1 MELNLIRSMLED
13 RLIQVENGIRQ
24 CRMMLD
30 DLEKEVVVLKM
41 DCRQQQC
48 CDSEANLLSLVEDP
62 AKVRIIQKAMKKG
75 LLAMTP
81 SGHLH
86 GLMRSKTL
94 LAYFIGRLWSGDE
107 VKNDAVTHEPIWV
120 LRSSFPTKLVE
131 DLFEEKG
138 LRDLRKQRRNM
149 PLPQGHEL
157 IDSLF

>member
-1 MELNLIRSMLED
+1 MLED
-13 RLIQVENGIRQ
+13 RLLNRLIQVESGIRQ
-24 CRMMLD
+24 FRMMLD
-30 DLEKEVVVLKM
+30 DFEKEVVVLIK

-48 CDSEANLLSLVEDP
+48 CGSEANLLSLVGDP
-62 AKVRIIQKAMKKG
+62 DKVRMIQKAMKKG

-107 VKNDAVTHEPIWV
+107 VKNDSVTHEPIWV

>member
-1 MELNLIRSMLED
+1 MLEN

-48 CDSEANLLSLVEDP
+48 CDSEANLLSLVGDP
-62 AKVRIIQKAMKKG
+62 DKVRIIQKAMEKG

-81 SGHLH
+81 LGHLH

-107 VKNDAVTHEPIWV
+107 VKNDSVTHEPIWV

>member
-1 MELNLIRSMLED
+1 MLED

-41 DCRQQQC
+41 ACQQQC
-48 CDSEANLLSLVEDP
+48 GDSEANLLSLVGDP
-62 AKVRIIQKAMKKG
+62 DKVRIIQKAMKKG

>member
-1 MELNLIRSMLED
+1 LIRSMLED

-41 DCRQQQC
+41 ACRQQC
-48 CDSEANLLSLVEDP
+48 GDSEANLLSLVGDP
-62 AKVRIIQKAMKKG
+62 DKVRIIQKAMEKG

>member
-1 MELNLIRSMLED
+1 MLED

-41 DCRQQQC
+41 ACRQQC
-48 CDSEANLLSLVEDP
+48 GDSEANLLSLVGDP
-62 AKVRIIQKAMKKG
+62 DKVRIIQKAMEKG

-81 SGHLH
+81 LGHLH

>member
-1 MELNLIRSMLED
+1 MLED

-41 DCRQQQC
+41 ACRQQC
-48 CDSEANLLSLVEDP
+48 GDSEANLLSLVGDP
-62 AKVRIIQKAMKKG
+62 DKVRIIQKAMEKG
-75 LLAMTP
+75 LLAITP

-149 PLPQGHEL
+149 PFPQGHEL

>member
-1 MELNLIRSMLED
+1 MLED

-41 DCRQQQC
+41 ACRQQQC
-48 CDSEANLLSLVEDP
+48 GDSEANLLSLVGDP
-62 AKVRIIQKAMKKG
+62 DKVRIIQKAMKKG

>member
-1 MELNLIRSMLED
+1 MFED

-41 DCRQQQC
+41 ACRQQQC

-62 AKVRIIQKAMKKG
+62 AKVRIIQKAMKKD

>member
-1 MELNLIRSMLED
+1 MLEDRRID

-41 DCRQQQC
+41 ACRQQQC
-48 CDSEANLLSLVEDP
+48 CDSEANLLSLVGDP
-62 AKVRIIQKAMKKG
+62 DKVRIIQKAMKKG

>member
-1 MELNLIRSMLED
+1 MLED

-30 DLEKEVVVLKM
+30 DLEKEVEVLKM
-41 DCRQQQC
+41 ACRQQQC
-48 CDSEANLLSLVEDP
+48 GDSEANLLSLVGDP
-62 AKVRIIQKAMKKG
+62 DKVRIIQKAMKKG

-120 LRSSFPTKLVE
+120 LRSSCPTKLVE

>member
-1 MELNLIRSMLED
+1 MLED
-13 RLIQVENGIRQ
+13 RLILVENGIRQ

-41 DCRQQQC
+41 ACRQQQC
-48 CDSEANLLSLVEDP
+48 GDSEAYLLSLVGDP
-62 AKVRIIQKAMKKG
+62 DKVRIIQKAMKKG

>member
-1 MELNLIRSMLED
+1 MLED

-41 DCRQQQC
+41 ACRQQC
-48 CDSEANLLSLVEDP
+48 GDSEANLLSLVGDP
-62 AKVRIIQKAMKKG
+62 DKVRIIQKAMEKG

-138 LRDLRKQRRNM
+138 LRDLRKQRCNM

>member
-1 MELNLIRSMLED
+1 MLED

-41 DCRQQQC
+41 ACRQQQC
-48 CDSEANLLSLVEDP
+48 GDSEANLLSLVGDP
-62 AKVRIIQKAMKKG
+62 DKVRIIQKAMEKG

-107 VKNDAVTHEPIWV
+107 VKNDALTH
-120 LRSSFPTKLVE
+120 
-131 DLFEEKG
+131 
-138 LRDLRKQRRNM
+138 
-149 PLPQGHEL
+149 
-157 IDSLF
+157 

>member
-1 MELNLIRSMLED
+1 MLED

-41 DCRQQQC
+41 ACQQQQC
-48 CDSEANLLSLVEDP
+48 GDSEANLLSLVGDP
-62 AKVRIIQKAMKKG
+62 DKVRIIQKAMKKG

-120 LRSSFPTKLVE
+120 QRSSFPTKLVE

>member
-1 MELNLIRSMLED
+1 MLED

-24 CRMMLD
+24 CRMVLD

-41 DCRQQQC
+41 ACRQQC
-48 CDSEANLLSLVEDP
+48 GDSEANLLSLVGDP
-62 AKVRIIQKAMKKG
+62 DKVRIIQKAMEKG

-86 GLMRSKTL
+86 ELMRSKTL

-120 LRSSFPTKLVE
+120 LRSSFPTRLVE

>member
-1 MELNLIRSMLED
+1 MLED

-41 DCRQQQC
+41 ACRQQQC
-48 CDSEANLLSLVEDP
+48 GDSEDNLLSLVGDP
-62 AKVRIIQKAMKKG
+62 DKVRIIQKAMKKG

-107 VKNDAVTHEPIWV
+107 VKNDVVTHEPIWV

>member
-1 MELNLIRSMLED
+1 MLED

-41 DCRQQQC
+41 ACRQQC
-48 CDSEANLLSLVEDP
+48 GDSEANLLSLVGDP
-62 AKVRIIQKAMKKG
+62 DKVRIIQKAMENG

>member
-30 DLEKEVVVLKM
+30 DLEKEVEVLKM
-41 DCRQQQC
+41 ACRQQQC
-48 CDSEANLLSLVEDP
+48 GDSEANLLSLVGDP
-62 AKVRIIQKAMKKG
+62 DKVRIIQKAMKKG

-107 VKNDAVTHEPIWV
+107 VKNDVVTHEPIWV

>member
-1 MELNLIRSMLED
+1 MLED

-41 DCRQQQC
+41 ACRQQC
-48 CDSEANLLSLVEDP
+48 GDSEANLLSLVGDP
-62 AKVRIIQKAMKKG
+62 DKGRIIQKAMEKG

-138 LRDLRKQRRNM
+138 LRNLRKQRRNM

>member
-1 MELNLIRSMLED
+1 MLED

-41 DCRQQQC
+41 ACWQQQC
-48 CDSEANLLSLVEDP
+48 GDSEANLLSFVGDP
-62 AKVRIIQKAMKKG
+62 DKVRIIQKAMKKG

>member
-1 MELNLIRSMLED
+1 MLED

-41 DCRQQQC
+41 ACRQQQC
-48 CDSEANLLSLVEDP
+48 GDSEANLLSLVGDP
-62 AKVRIIQKAMKKG
+62 DKVRIIQKAMKKG

-107 VKNDAVTHEPIWV
+107 VKNDSVTHEPIWV

>member
-1 MELNLIRSMLED
+1 MLED

-48 CDSEANLLSLVEDP
+48 CDSEANLLSLVGDP
-62 AKVRIIQKAMKKG
+62 DKVRIIQKAMEKG

-81 SGHLH
+81 LGHLH

>member
-1 MELNLIRSMLED
+1 MLEN

-41 DCRQQQC
+41 ACRQQC
-48 CDSEANLLSLVEDP
+48 GDSEANLLSLVGDP
-62 AKVRIIQKAMKKG
+62 DKVRIIQKAMKKG

>member
-1 MELNLIRSMLED
+1 MGLNLIRSMLED

-41 DCRQQQC
+41 ACRQQC
-48 CDSEANLLSLVEDP
+48 GDSEANLLSLVGDP
-62 AKVRIIQKAMKKG
+62 DKVRIIQKAMEKG

-81 SGHLH
+81 LGHLH

>member
-1 MELNLIRSMLED
+1 MLED

-41 DCRQQQC
+41 ACRQQQC
-48 CDSEANLLSLVEDP
+48 GDSEANLLSLVGDP
-62 AKVRIIQKAMKKG
+62 DKVRIIQKAMKKG

-138 LRDLRKQRRNM
+138 LRYLRKQRRNM

>member
-1 MELNLIRSMLED
+1 MLED

-41 DCRQQQC
+41 ACRQQQC
-48 CDSEANLLSLVEDP
+48 GDSEANLLSLVEDP

>member
-1 MELNLIRSMLED
+1 
-13 RLIQVENGIRQ
+13 
-24 CRMMLD
+24 
-30 DLEKEVVVLKM
+30 
-41 DCRQQQC
+41 
-48 CDSEANLLSLVEDP
+48 
-62 AKVRIIQKAMKKG
+62 
-75 LLAMTP
+75 MTP

-107 VKNDAVTHEPIWV
+107 VKNDVVTHEPIWV

>member
-1 MELNLIRSMLED
+1 MLED

-41 DCRQQQC
+41 ACRQQC
-48 CDSEANLLSLVEDP
+48 GDSEANLLSLVGDP
-62 AKVRIIQKAMKKG
+62 DKVRIIQKAMEKG

-138 LRDLRKQRRNM
+138 LCDLRKQRRNM

>member
-1 MELNLIRSMLED
+1 MIRSMWED

-24 CRMMLD
+24 CRMVLD
-30 DLEKEVVVLKM
+30 DLEKEIVVLKM
-41 DCRQQQC
+41 ACRQQC
-48 CDSEANLLSLVEDP
+48 GDSEANLLSLVGDP
-62 AKVRIIQKAMKKG
+62 DKVRIIQKAMEKG

-86 GLMRSKTL
+86 ELMRSKTL

>member
-1 MELNLIRSMLED
+1 MLED

-41 DCRQQQC
+41 ACRQQQC
-48 CDSEANLLSLVEDP
+48 GDSEANLLSFVGDP

-107 VKNDAVTHEPIWV
+107 VKNDSVTHEPIWV

>member
-1 MELNLIRSMLED
+1 M
-13 RLIQVENGIRQ
+13 ENGIRQ

-41 DCRQQQC
+41 ACRQQC
-48 CDSEANLLSLVEDP
+48 GDSEANLLSLVGDP
-62 AKVRIIQKAMKKG
+62 DKVRIIQKAMEKG

-81 SGHLH
+81 LGHLH

>member
-1 MELNLIRSMLED
+1 MLED

-41 DCRQQQC
+41 ACRQQC
-48 CDSEANLLSLVEDP
+48 GDSEANLLSLVGDP
-62 AKVRIIQKAMKKG
+62 DKVRIIQKAMKKG

-107 VKNDAVTHEPIWV
+107 VKNDAITHEPIWV

>member
-1 MELNLIRSMLED
+1 MLED

>member
-1 MELNLIRSMLED
+1 MLED

-48 CDSEANLLSLVEDP
+48 CDSEANLLSLVGNPD
-62 AKVRIIQKAMKKG
+62 KVRIIQKAMEKG

-81 SGHLH
+81 LGHLH

>member
-1 MELNLIRSMLED
+1 MLED

-41 DCRQQQC
+41 ACRQQQC
-48 CDSEANLLSLVEDP
+48 GDSEANLLSLVGDP
-62 AKVRIIQKAMKKG
+62 DKVRISQKEKKKG

-131 DLFEEKG
+131 DIFEEKG

>member
-1 MELNLIRSMLED
+1 MLED

-30 DLEKEVVVLKM
+30 DLEKKVVVLKM
-41 DCRQQQC
+41 ACRQQQC
-48 CDSEANLLSLVEDP
+48 GDSEANLLSLVGDP
-62 AKVRIIQKAMKKG
+62 DKVRIIQKAMKKG

>member
-1 MELNLIRSMLED
+1 
-13 RLIQVENGIRQ
+13 
-24 CRMMLD
+24 
-30 DLEKEVVVLKM
+30 
-41 DCRQQQC
+41 
-48 CDSEANLLSLVEDP
+48 
-62 AKVRIIQKAMKKG
+62 
-75 LLAMTP
+75 MTP

>member
-1 MELNLIRSMLED
+1 MFED
-13 RLIQVENGIRQ
+13 RLTQVENGIRQ

-48 CDSEANLLSLVEDP
+48 CDSEANLLSFVGDP
-62 AKVRIIQKAMKKG
+62 DKVRIIQKAMKKG